1 MHNEEMN
8 LAWQY
13 LEGTQMSVFLTGK
26 AGTGKTTFLRKL
38 RELSPKRMVILAPT
52 GVAAIN
58 AGGQTIHSFFQ
69 LPFTPFIPGLRNENK
84 QRFFRMSKEKKDII
98 RSLDLL
104 VIDEISMVRSDLL
117 DAIDDTLKRYRDPHK
132 PFGGI
137 QLLLIGDL
145 QQLPPVVK
153 DNEWTMMS
161 QYYDTPYFF
170 SSIALKQLDYVT
182 IELSR
187 IYRQQDSKFI
197 NILAAI
203 RENRLSREILN
214 ELNKR
219 CVTERTDCDD
229 NEWIRLTTHNAT
241 ANSYNELRLAMLDET
256 PFTHKAEISGTFPEY
271 SYPTDLSLTLKVGAQ
286 VMFVRNDTSPDK
298 RYYNGR
304 IGHVVSISSNAV
316 TVECNK
322 EAGDGTDTIV
332 VKPEQWEN
340 IKYSINEETKEIA
353 EQVEGT
359 FTQYPLRLAWAIT
372 VHKSQGLT
380 FSHAVLDI
388 TKSFAPGQAYVA
400 LSRCRTLEGLR
411 LSSPITE
418 RTVITDYDVK
428 HFMERATVDIETHK
442 QSLPV
447 LRYQYFYSLLCE
459 QFSFYTIADDYD
471 HLMRVAYATFTNTQQ
486 TYIEIL
492 RANRQLLQT
501 EVQDVANR
509 FKIQYDTLI
518 RQAGM
523 DFASD
528 ERLRQRTYSAAHY
541 FIGKLTPI
549 VKHVVDVSEVVT
561 ETISNKAAKAKMK
574 NAVRNMRLSYNIK
587 MATLKAT
594 SGEGFS
600 VKQYLKSK
608 AQATITDSSKQAPR
622 SRVRNRDNGK

>member
-8 LAWQY
+8 LAWQF
-13 LEGTQMSVFLTGK
+13 LEGTQISVFLTGK

-58 AGGQTIHSFFQ
+58 ACGQTIHSFFQ

-84 QRFFRMSKEKKDII
+84 QRFFRMSKEKKDLI

-117 DAIDDTLKRYRDPHK
+117 DAIDDTLRRYRNPHK

-153 DNEWTMMS
+153 DNEWTIMS
-161 QYYDTPYFF
+161 QYYETPYFF
-170 SSIALKQLDYVT
+170 SSIALKQLEYVT
-182 IELSR
+182 IELSH

-203 RENRLSREILN
+203 RENRVSREILD

-219 CVTERTDCDD
+219 CVTEKTDFDD

-241 ANSYNELRLAMLDET
+241 ANSYNELRLAMLDEV
-256 PFTHKAEISGTFPEY
+256 PFTYKAKISGTFPEY

-286 VMFVRNDTSPDK
+286 VMFVRNDTSTDK

-304 IGHVVSISSNAV
+304 IGRVVSISNNV
-316 TVECNK
+316 ITVRCNK
-322 EAGDGTDTIV
+322 ETGEGTDTIV

-340 IKYSINEETKEIA
+340 IKFSIDETTKEIT
-353 EQVEGT
+353 EEVEGT

-388 TKSFAPGQAYVA
+388 NKSFAPGQAYVA
-400 LSRCRTLEGLR
+400 LSRCRTLEGLI

-418 RTVITDYDVK
+418 RTVITDFDVI
-428 HFMERATVDIETHK
+428 HFMERATADMETHK
-442 QSLPV
+442 QSLPL
-447 LRYQYFYSLLCE
+447 LRYQFFYSLLSE
-459 QFSFYTIADDYD
+459 QFSFSTIANDYD
-471 HLMRVAYATFTNTQQ
+471 HLMRVAYETFIDTQQ
-486 TYIEIL
+486 AYIEIL
-492 RANRQLLQT
+492 RANRQQLKAD
-501 EVQDVANR
+501 VQDVANR
-509 FKIQYDTLI
+509 FRLQYDTLI
-518 RQAGM
+518 SQAGK

-528 ERLRQRTYSAAHY
+528 ERLRQRTISAAQY
-541 FIGKLTPI
+541 FTGKLISI
-549 VKHVVDVSEVVT
+549 VKQVVNVSEVVSV
-561 ETISNKAAKAKMK
+561 TINNKATRKKMK
-574 NAVRNMRLSYNIK
+574 NAVENLKLSYRIK
-587 MATLKAT
+587 MATLKTT
-594 SGEGFS
+594 SHEGFS

-608 AQATITDSSKQAPR
+608 AQASITDSSRQASL
-622 SRVRNRDNGK
+622 SRVRKNK